1 MEHAQ
6 VERQHDGH
14 EQIEQYP
21 KGELAQRV
29 PAISS
34 LS

>member
-6 VERQHDGH
+6 VERQHHRH

-21 KGELAQRV
+21 KGELIQRA

-34 LS
+34 